1 MPIPLTTV
9 YRAILQF
16 RTDDKVW
23 SFTLAYNCSS
33 GFSAID
39 SSSALSSGI
48 FGDIIPLV
56 LACVSADTT
65 FEGIYVSHSLPET
78 AVPDVLAGN
87 SQIGNRSTDALPPN
101 MCLVITRQNNA
112 GELVRQGRAYI
123 GGLAKNDVD
132 GGHIS
137 DGLMNTAV
145 VALRDGLCADINS
158 GGQTF
163 QPVVISSDPQG
174 MPPAPF
180 AAEVTNC
187 RATAVLYSQSRRTT
201 RQFGTAP

>member
-9 YRAILQF
+9 FRAILQF

-39 SSSALSSGI
+39 SSEALSTGI
-48 FGDIIPLV
+48 MADIIPLV
-56 LACVSADTT
+56 LLCVSADTT

-78 AVPDVLAGN
+78 AAPDVLAGN
-87 SQIGNRSTDALPPN
+87 SQVGDRTADALPPN

-112 GELVRQGRAYI
+112 GELVRQGRVYI
-123 GGLAKNDVD
+123 GGLAKADVD
-132 GGHIS
+132 EGHIA
-137 DGLMNTAV
+137 DALMNGV
-145 VALRDGLCADINS
+145 VRDLRDRLCTNIDNA
-158 GGQTF
+158 GQTF

-174 MPPAPF
+174 MPPVPF

-201 RQFGTAP
+201 KQFGTAP